1 MKKIDL
7 KCTSCGA
14 TMQLS
19 TDKTSA
25 ECPYCKNKVLF
36 KKEMSLEEQATREE
50 QLSYAREKG
59 EIRANQEAIK
69 KERSL
74 KVIVVL
80 IIAFIIGG
88 SLVATFVIKYLSLEP
103 MEDPFRCIDVKFYG
117 VDGSGKAEIINN
129 ETCDN
134 YAELDFSLMDEK
146 ELKEG
151 QNISVVVSSDTY
163 RFDTYSKDYQ
173 VTGLSKYL
181 TKLDQLTDE
190 MITKLHSY
198 SSNHLKDNGYGISF
212 KGEVVSLTPYKVYL
226 ATNGKNDNIL
236 YDVYKTTIKTK
247 TGKKFDKYMV
257 AYYED
262 FLLLSNKELFSY
274 SRLWHCGKIIAAGD
288 PKVYTANSKDY
299 AGLLNGFETI
309 EDFEAYINQ
318 DNDGKYEIT
327 TK

>member
-19 TDKTSA
+19 TDKSHA

-36 KKEMSLEEQATREE
+36 QKEMSLEEQTKREE

-69 KERSL
+69 KQQRL
-74 KVIVVL
+74 KVIAFL
-80 IIAFIIGG
+80 IIAFIISGIIIS
-88 SLVATFVIKYLSLEP
+88 SLLVSYLSLEP
-103 MEDPFRCIDVKFYG
+103 MEDPFKCINIKFYG

-129 ETCDN
+129 EICDN
-134 YAELDFSLMDEK
+134 YAELDFSLLEDS

-151 QNISVVVSSDTY
+151 QNISVVVTSDTY

-181 TKLDQLTDE
+181 TKLEQLTDE
-190 MITKLHSY
+190 MIIKLHSY
-198 SSNHLKDNGYGISF
+198 SSNHLKDKGYGISF
-212 KGEVVSLTPYKVYL
+212 KGEVVSLTPYKIYL
-226 ATNGKNDNIL
+226 ASNGKNDNIL

-262 FLLLSNKELFSY
+262 LLLLTNKELFSY
-274 SRLWHCGKIIAAGD
+274 SRLWHCGKIIGAGD
-288 PKVYTANSKDY
+288 PKVYNANSKDY
-299 AGLLNGFETI
+299 AGFLNGFENI

-318 DNDGKYEIT
+318 ENDGKYEIT